1 MLEELTSVQ
10 GELTVSTDR
19 EVTAVLVPRV
29 IAELMASAKVGNS
42 DESSRGTHEC
52 SRGANCIN
60 RQGSYSWTCP
70 EGCRRVNLVC
80 QGK

>member
-29 IAELMASAKVGNS
+29 IAEWMESAKVGNR
-42 DESSRGTHEC
+42 DEFARGLM
-52 SRGANCIN
+52 NV
-60 RQGSYSWTCP
+60 QGELTVATDTEVIAGP
-70 EGCRRVNLVC
+70 IPKAVVC